1 MMVYEYWK
9 QVENMSRKVGQR
21 STTERGRE
29 MAFTEAQ
36 RISEALDSMPIEDA
50 QAKVIDRSTAPWN

>member
-1 MMVYEYWK
+1 MTVYEYWK
-9 QVENMSRKVGQR
+9 QVENINRRVGQR
-21 STTERGRE
+21 STSELGKE